1 MAKGK
6 KTVTI
11 DVTQGEVSDEKSMAL
26 VSYVSDKKL
35 PDITTE
41 DIIATVGPVFRD
53 IEMWKQKVSEIVVTS
68 SEDSEAMKLAGEAR
82 KVILK
87 IRTGLKKQIDEKK
100 LQIKT
105 DRIDPIKREY
115 DGWGDMFDFIEGMLK
130 GVEKDLRDKEEYAK
144 NLLKKEQDELRETRR
159 ILAEPFRTFMPPMV
173 DIALLSQEDFD
184 KALDTAKLAF
194 EGDKLR
200 REKEQKEALEREEE
214 NSKLKIINSRI
225 NLLSSMNFKFEDGDY
240 FYGGDSIKV
249 SSAMIKEMSV
259 EDFNTYVES
268 VESQIREIE
277 KENKGKEE
285 RERVQAAEAAD
296 KKRKIIMDR
305 ISKIDCAKIEKDGL
319 YLDIY
324 GIGKEFLIDYESIYG
339 FTDEAATEYLHKTNL
354 STSKKI
360 LDLEKKKEEAEQLR
374 LERLEI
380 ARKAKEDAE
389 RLALV
394 KDEADRKAAMS
405 DKNKLKAI
413 ADDVH
418 ELKKEINNNYSL
430 TSDSGRTIFSRVIND
445 LKLIVEFIDS
455 KIK

>member
-1 MAKGK
+1 
-6 KTVTI
+6 
-11 DVTQGEVSDEKSMAL
+11 
-26 VSYVSDKKL
+26 
-35 PDITTE
+35 
-41 DIIATVGPVFRD
+41 
-53 IEMWKQKVSEIVVTS
+53 
-68 SEDSEAMKLAGEAR
+68 
-82 KVILK
+82 
-87 IRTGLKKQIDEKK
+87 
-100 LQIKT
+100 
-105 DRIDPIKREY
+105 
-115 DGWGDMFDFIEGMLK
+115 
-130 GVEKDLRDKEEYAK
+130 
-144 NLLKKEQDELRETRR
+144 
-159 ILAEPFRTFMPPMV
+159 
-173 DIALLSQEDFD
+173 
-184 KALDTAKLAF
+184 
-194 EGDKLR
+194 
-200 REKEQKEALEREEE
+200 
-214 NSKLKIINSRI
+214 
-225 NLLSSMNFKFEDGDY
+225 MNFKFEDGDY